1 MASELEAAE
10 MEETRRRLLHAPP
23 HGVHCMKQGQETQRT
38 NEFEPCSPSPVR
50 SLATTAWVSAK
61 SRTRLERGA
70 RKDRTGGEPAGLHR
84 TQDAES

>member
-38 NEFEPCSPSPVR
+38 NEFEPCFPPVR
-50 SLATTAWVSAK
+50 SFSGNNGWVSAK